1 MDDKRLNTITQLY
14 IFIQDRDAVIIELF
28 FFFLNTYILALV
40 ALPPHSSTGWPYA
53 VRLAFQLL
61 VTLLN
66 LFALTRRSRRI
77 RLASSVANAAIMSLI
92 SASLFHSNNPNV
104 GTYILLAM
112 LAVFVC
118 WKISIRQR

>member
-1 MDDKRLNTITQLY
+1 MDDKRLNTVTQLY
-14 IFIQDRDAVIIELF
+14 VFIQDRDAVIIELF

-40 ALPPHSSTGWPYA
+40 ALPPHSTTGWSYA
-53 VRLAFQLL
+53 VRLVLQLL

-104 GTYILLAM
+104 GTYILLAT